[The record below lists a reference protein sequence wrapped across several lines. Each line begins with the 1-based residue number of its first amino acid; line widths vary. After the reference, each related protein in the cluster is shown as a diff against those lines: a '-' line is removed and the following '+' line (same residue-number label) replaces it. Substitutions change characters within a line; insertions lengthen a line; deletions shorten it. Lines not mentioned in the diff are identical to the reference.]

1 MALSLQVKGE
11 LERIIVDYI
20 YSWKK
25 IRRLAKSVGVE
36 IPDELRDKNEAASL
50 ITQFG
55 KDDKDL
61 ITLTL
66 EYAKK
71 GLWDGDYFQKAK
83 EALNI
88 PLRKTMNLE
97 VNDDGELVSFETFG
111 IRSKNIAETDN
122 FDYHI
127 FLSHSH
133 LDLDMVKVFAEELK
147 LYGFKVFVA
156 HSDIRVSDEWLKVIE
171 KELNSCKIFIA
182 FLTANF
188 KESNWC
194 DQESGIAYM
203 NNMKIIPLNC
213 DGKTNSYGFI
223 NKYQARPLL
232 YKVKDQ
238 DKYEDYKF
246 RAEVKE
252 IVGVL
257 MNEPEISK
265 YVKNSILEK
274 MRYIYHYHDSDC
286 IFSYIL
292 NLQPFSEEEFRNII
306 ITSNANDQIYD
317 NPATFEA
324 LRTIIANHSSY
335 ANRLKESEELLKKI
349 SKR

>member
-1 MALSLQVKGE
+1 M
-11 LERIIVDYI
+11 
-20 YSWKK
+20 
-25 IRRLAKSVGVE
+25 AKSVGVE

-188 KESNWC
+188 KESNWF
-194 DQESGIAYM
+194 A
-203 NNMKIIPLNC
+203 NNKKGYNRIPPRDRFQWQKLWF
-213 DGKTNSYGFI
+213 TRHYS
-223 NKYQARPLL
+223 
-232 YKVKDQ
+232 
-238 DKYEDYKF
+238 
-246 RAEVKE
+246 
-252 IVGVL
+252 
-257 MNEPEISK
+257 ISW
-265 YVKNSILEK
+265 IL
-274 MRYIYHYHDSDC
+274 RVS
-286 IFSYIL
+286 SV
-292 NLQPFSEEEFRNII
+292 NIQSRHL
-306 ITSNANDQIYD
+306 SNAEWDIY
-317 NPATFEA
+317 
-324 LRTIIANHSSY
+324 R
-335 ANRLKESEELLKKI
+335 
-349 SKR
+349 